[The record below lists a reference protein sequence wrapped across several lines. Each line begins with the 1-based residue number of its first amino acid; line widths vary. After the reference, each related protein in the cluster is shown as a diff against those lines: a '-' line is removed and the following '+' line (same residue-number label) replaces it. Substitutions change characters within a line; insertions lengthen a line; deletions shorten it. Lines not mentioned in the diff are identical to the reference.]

1 MGAGSGSSSFGRHV
15 RDDFTKR
22 TVTEIAKGV
31 AYRCSNP
38 ECRRPTLGANAA
50 QDGTVIIGVAAHIC
64 AASPGGPR
72 YNAAQTPEER
82 RSKENGL
89 WLCQNCGRLVDADP
103 NRFTVEQ
110 LAEWKHA
117 AQARAFR
124 ELVAPD
130 AALAEEAARVGAA
143 IAADDRPVDA
153 AFDTV
158 FERVHAAATTD
169 LATHKRG
176 PLWSRATVELTLR
189 IDGDSAAPSFS
200 IGKLPLAIEAAPDVT
215 IVAPPGTGKTTT
227 LLQLAGHALTAQ
239 SIVWRVARTHG
250 VSRGGHA

>member
-1 MGAGSGSSSFGRHV
+1 M

-38 ECRRPTLGANAA
+38 ECRRPTLGANAT
-50 QDGTVIIGVAAHIC
+50 QDGTIIIGVAAHIC

-72 YNAAQTPEER
+72 YNAVQTSEER

-110 LAEWKHA
+110 LVTWKRN

-124 ELVAPD
+124 ELVAPG
-130 AALAEEAARVGAA
+130 AALAEDVARVGAA
-143 IAADDRPVDA
+143 IEADDRPVDA
-153 AFDTV
+153 AFNSIFD
-158 FERVHAAATTD
+158 RIHAAATTD

-176 PLWSRATVELTLR
+176 PLL
-189 IDGDSAAPSFS
+189 
-200 IGKLPLAIEAAPDVT
+200 VT
-215 IVAPPGTGKTTT
+215 R
-227 LLQLAGHALTAQ
+227 L
-239 SIVWRVARTHG
+239 S
-250 VSRGGHA
+250 

>member
-1 MGAGSGSSSFGRHV
+1 M

-50 QDGTVIIGVAAHIC
+50 QDGTIIIGVAAHIC

-72 YNAAQTPEER
+72 YNAAQTPEAR

-103 NRFTVEQ
+103 NQFTVEQ
-110 LAEWKHA
+110 LAKWKHD

-130 AALAEEAARVGAA
+130 AAR
-143 IAADDRPVDA
+143 R
-153 AFDTV
+153 
-158 FERVHAAATTD
+158 
-169 LATHKRG
+169 
-176 PLWSRATVELTLR
+176 
-189 IDGDSAAPSFS
+189 
-200 IGKLPLAIEAAPDVT
+200 
-215 IVAPPGTGKTTT
+215 
-227 LLQLAGHALTAQ
+227 
-239 SIVWRVARTHG
+239 
-250 VSRGGHA
+250 RGGCTRRRGDCGR